1 MKIFILLLTSL
12 SLAFALTA
20 DLKETRELSL
30 STNGID
36 LLEIDCGAG
45 FLKIKGDSQADR
57 IEVKAD
63 VYIDV
68 VDMKDFEK
76 IAKEQLELELKK
88 EGKKAV
94 LTANF
99 GDKNSLISGFFSS
112 SINKRI
118 DLIVTIPE
126 RLNLSVDDGAGHITI
141 KDVQGN
147 IVLDDGSGSIE
158 IVHSGGKVEID
169 DGSGDVKVR
178 DIGGSINID
187 DGSGDLLCEEV
198 KGDCII
204 DDSSGDI
211 TIIKAGGDVTVD
223 DGSGAIEIDSVKGD
237 VIIKDKGSGRVTI
250 NGVEG
255 NVYRHDEE

>member
-1 MKIFILLLTSL
+1 MKIFIVLLTSL

-20 DLKETRELSL
+20 DLKETRELGL
-30 STNGID
+30 STDGID

-68 VDMKDFEK
+68 VDTKDFEK

-99 GDKNSLISGFFSS
+99 GDKSSLLSGFFSS

-118 DLIVTIPE
+118 DLTVTIPQ
-126 RLNLSVDDGAGHITI
+126 RLNLSVDDGSGYIMI

-147 IVLDDGSGSIE
+147 IVLDDGSGSMV

-169 DGSGDVKVR
+169 DGSGDVEAR
-178 DIGGSINID
+178 DIGGSIIID
-187 DGSGDLLCEEV
+187 DGSGDLLCDKVE
-198 KGDCII
+198 GDCII
-204 DDSSGDI
+204 DDGSGDI
-211 TIIKAGGDVTVD
+211 TITNAGGEVTID

-250 NGVEG
+250 SGVKG
-255 NVYRHDEE
+255 NVYRHDKE